1 MEYIDTNIL
10 ISYIDKNDAK
20 HNMAEDLLNKYTNKV
35 ISELNIIEM
44 RSVLSRSY
52 IKEEEIDALIDY
64 LIIKNNIQIKSIDI
78 NKSIVKGNEMV
89 NNLKLKTLDLLHL
102 ANAILLNADKFIT
115 FDKDFVNKKKA
126 IKNYNLEVINPL

>member
-89 NNLKLKTLDLLHL
+89 NNLKLKTLDLLHI

>member
-44 RSVLSRSY
+44 RSVLSRSN

-89 NNLKLKTLDLLHL
+89 NNLKLKTLNLLHI
-102 ANAILLNADKFIT
+102 ANAILLNTDKFIT
-115 FDKDFVNKKKA
+115 FDKDFVNKKKR

>member
-44 RSVLSRSY
+44 RIVLSRSN

-89 NNLKLKTLDLLHL
+89 NNLKLKTLDLLHI

-115 FDKDFVNKKKA
+115 FDKNFVNKKKP